1 MKNKLLY
8 IPTPLGPSK
17 RMKKIINNLQTIEP
31 FVVELPKKYAVGH
44 KLRQELSDMSDKLY
58 ENTFMSHVMD
68 KASKECPV
76 LDRIYDALRTKIEF
90 TVTKEDGLGVYSI
103 HIKDVFKI
111 EESELKQFIDEMEL
125 NLREQYGTT

>member
-1 MKNKLLY
+1 
-8 IPTPLGPSK
+8 
-17 RMKKIINNLQTIEP
+17 MKKDINQLQ
-31 FVVELPKKYAVGH
+31 LPKPIIKKVAVGH
-44 KLRQELSDMSDKLY
+44 KMRQQLSDMSDKLY
-58 ENTFMSHVMD
+58 ENTFI
-68 KASKECPV
+68 PNV
-76 LDRIYDALRTKIEF
+76 LENLMNAAAEKQAKDIDEAIWDAIRPKIEF